1 MIKSLTRL
9 WVLTLFLGWS
19 FDYLFWDKDPG
30 VSFAIFILLIVAGG
44 VGLSLLEKRQPARKT
59 LILFLPLGFFA
70 LMSFW
75 RLEPFTT
82 FINIIFSLIL
92 LSILAIS
99 YLSGGWLR
107 YGLADYG
114 WRLLKLAGSAF
125 SKPVMAWQQRKVAT
139 NAADEAEDSS
149 TNGNSSRG
157 KQKKKVIAV
166 VRGVLLALP
175 VVLVFSLLL
184 SSADPI
190 FAQGFDDFFQ
200 FLRIENL
207 GENLFR
213 LIYILVIGYFL
224 AGIYLHALTNS
235 RDEKLIGVEKPLI
248 ARFLGFTEA
257 AIVLGSVNLLFAAF
271 VGVQFRYFFGGQG
284 NIHLDGY
291 TYSEYARRGFSELVL
306 VAFFTLLLFLALST
320 VAKRT
325 TRGQRTAFSALGA
338 TLTILVGVILVS
350 AYQRLLLY
358 EAAYGFSRLR
368 TYTHIFML
376 WLGVLLAV
384 LLVLELTG
392 RLRTFTLAAIVV
404 AVGFGLTLNLLPV
417 DGSIARQN
425 VLRAQAGADLDS
437 AYLASLSLDAVP
449 GLWDMYNDQ
458 ALDGAVRE
466 ALGGVLA
473 CQAVNHPTT
482 SSHWQSF
489 NLSRSRAE
497 QLFEAHT
504 EVLKQYDAHQD
515 DFGGWFVTVNQQ
527 TLPCLPG
534 QWMD

>member
-338 TLTILVGVILVS
+338 TLTILIGVILVS

-404 AVGFGLTLNLLPV
+404 AVGFGVTLNLLPV
-417 DGSIARQN
+417 DGFIARQN
-425 VLRAQAGADLDS
+425 VLRTQAVEELDRF
-437 AYLASLSLDAVP
+437 YLNSLSLDSVH
-449 GLWDMYNDQ
+449 GLWKMYNDP
-458 ALDGAVRE
+458 AVDEGVRE
-466 ALGGVLA
+466 QVGGILA
-473 CQAVNHPTT
+473 CQSALNPASTRP
-482 SSHWQSF
+482 WQSF

-497 QLFEAHT
+497 RLFEA
-504 EVLKQYDAHQD
+504 EQAELERYNAHQNAS
-515 DFGGWFVTVNQQ
+515 GTWFVTVNGQVQ
-527 TLPCLPG
+527 TCQTVLWL
-534 QWMD
+534 D